1 MGMGSD
7 NSAKQAQKAEEE
19 RQAAIRAAQGRIN
32 AVFDSPQ
39 RQTDIASFVDAMRQY
54 FGGDLDR
61 QKGENDRQ
69 LRFALARGGLTG
81 GSTQVDQQKRL
92 GEDYARGVLEV
103 DRRARGAGA
112 DLEMQD
118 QDNRGRL
125 ISLATQGL
133 DATTGA
139 SQAAAAMRSS
149 LEAGKSTATANGLGD
164 IFSGFKS
171 YYQKAAESA
180 VRRRAD
186 YDSYGIYRPSSA
198 IYGGTR

>member
-1 MGMGSD
+1 MGMGGSD
-7 NSAKQAQKAEEE
+7 NAAKEAQRAEEA
-19 RQAAIRAAQGRIN
+19 RQAAIRDAQGKIN
-32 AVFDSPQ
+32 AVFDAPQ
-39 RQTDIASFVDAMRQY
+39 RQADIASYVDAMRE
-54 FGGDLDR
+54 FLGGDLDR
-61 QKGENDRQ
+61 QKSENDRQ

-81 GSTQVDQQKRL
+81 GSTQIDQQKRL

-103 DRRARGAGA
+103 DRRSRGAGA

-149 LEAGKSTATANGLGD
+149 LESGKATAMANGLGD
-164 IFSGFKS
+164 VFGQFKS
-171 YYQKAAESA
+171 YYQKAADAA

-186 YDSYGIYRPSSA
+186 YDSYGIYKPSQT
-198 IYGGTR
+198 IYGGR